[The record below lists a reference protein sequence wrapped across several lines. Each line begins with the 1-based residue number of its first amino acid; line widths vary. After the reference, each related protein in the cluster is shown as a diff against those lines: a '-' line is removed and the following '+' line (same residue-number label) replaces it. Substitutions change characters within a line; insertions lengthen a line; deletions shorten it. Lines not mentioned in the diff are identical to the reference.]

1 MGIRW
6 LIRHSVLLRFMRFS
20 VCAGSSSSFA
30 FLALLLP
37 YFRIGTPVPSLP
49 FSAAF
54 FAVPV
59 SRRICI
65 DVITVKL
72 VAALTV
78 RFALQ
83 VMAVLFHHVH
93 GVLSSSA
100 EPQMIRVEA
109 LRLSQVWQTHLSF
122 GGIPCSAIHIALC
135 VV

>member
-6 LIRHSVLLRFMRFS
+6 LIRHSVYFGLCASAYALEAALALR
-20 VCAGSSSSFA
+20 

-83 VMAVLFHHVH
+83 VMAVLFTMSMVF
-93 GVLSSSA
+93 S
-100 EPQMIRVEA
+100 
-109 LRLSQVWQTHLSF
+109 RLVPSHR
-122 GGIPCSAIHIALC
+122 
-135 VV
+135 